1 MSGSDLNSTV
11 TTGSNSVTT
20 GTNITTGS
28 GSVTPITTGSKT
40 LVTTSSDLDVNQVTD
55 PDSNDSCF
63 FFRPY
68 EEQQVIQRPKGK
80 KPTKIISGGDTK
92 LYYRKTPPVQRKIV
106 PSKSPEV
113 RQTLIRPVST
123 TSLSE
128 VSAVGTTT
136 GRLDDFNQSHRS
148 LVDYRFMNT
157 QVWRGVKVSLCL
169 SNYGIK

>member
-1 MSGSDLNSTV
+1 MSRSDLNSTV
-11 TTGSNSVTT
+11 TTVSNSVTT
-20 GTNITTGS
+20 S
-28 GSVTPITTGSKT
+28 TPITTGSKP
-40 LVTTSSDLDVNQVTD
+40 LVTTGSDSDVNQVTD

-80 KPTKIISGGDTK
+80 KPTNISDKK
-92 LYYRKTPPVQRKIV
+92 LYYQKTPPVQRKIV